1 MFQLGCIALE
11 TPDIL
16 CAKDHYAETIGM
28 SETATGHDGE
38 RYLSIG
44 YEHHNILL
52 RHRRAKGVGPSRLPL
67 RPGTGLEELLGE
79 LCAIGLSAQIKSDSQ
94 PGTAALDAAIRA
106 GASDIMA
113 LDADLF

>member
-1 MFQLGCIALE
+1 MSTTTSFFGTAEQKALGHLGFQ
-11 TPDIL
+11 
-16 CAKDHYAETIGM
+16 
-28 SETATGHDGE
+28 
-38 RYLSIG
+38 
-44 YEHHNILL
+44 
-52 RHRRAKGVGPSRLPL
+52 L
-67 RPGTGLEELLGE
+67 RPGTGLKELLGE